1 MHIFPKQ
8 TIDNIARMFS
18 RPIANWFEHFP
29 RGTIRFSIYYISEK
43 KINLLCHDLIG
54 PETIYVYAIIEQKIV
69 EMIKK
74 YDFYLNM

>member
-1 MHIFPKQ
+1 
-8 TIDNIARMFS
+8 MFS